1 MAKKQVV
8 CDTDVMIDYWNV
20 SSKRHIQTKEIF
32 ETSIGLDNIVISA
45 ITKMELLMG
54 ASNKSEEVKIN
65 KKLYRFTTALISSE
79 ITLVAFELFERYRL
93 SHGLTIPDCFIAAT
107 SKVMETEL
115 FTYNVKDY
123 RFIDKLNLFAEKE
136 KGKPS

>member
-1 MAKKQVV
+1 MAKKVV

-20 SSKRHIQTKEIF
+20 SIKRHFQTKESF
-32 ETSIGLDNIVISA
+32 ENSIGLENIVISA

-54 ASNKSEEVKIN
+54 ASNKNEEAKIN
-65 KKLYRFTTALISSE
+65 KKLYRFNIALISKD
-79 ITLVAFELFERYRL
+79 ITLEAFRLFEQYRL

-107 SKVMETEL
+107 SKVMEVEL

-123 RFIDKLNLFAEKE
+123 RFINKLNLFVEKS
-136 KGKPS
+136 KSS